1 LFFLD
6 LVSANKIFFSILIV
20 FTILQS
26 CNDSSS
32 VSNNDFNLPKQKGFL
47 RIDFEEPSYSLLNDK
62 EIPFE
67 FYYNSTSVI
76 VNQISSKTLKLNYE
90 KLGMSLDLSI
100 NKLYDNG
107 EFLSYLS
114 DFNLLLDS
122 HTKKSNG
129 FLLKEY
135 ENINYLTYGKIYE
148 FRGNV
153 ASPIQFYITDST
165 SNFISGSINLK
176 FKSNYDSIFP
186 SIQYIKDDIL
196 FLFQSINWK

>member
-1 LFFLD
+1 
-6 LVSANKIFFSILIV
+6 LVTTDKIFFSIIIV

-26 CNDSSS
+26 CNDSGS
-32 VSNNDFNLPKQKGFL
+32 VLTNDSNLPKQKGFL

-129 FLLKEY
+129 FFLKEY
-135 ENINYLTYGKIYE
+135 ENINYSTYGKIYE